1 MKLNRN
7 ELEKMFP
14 EKNDAFDNELGD
26 SICPDEDFWEEQSQ
40 NSCLN
45 LGYNAARNEI
55 IDKLCGMEIK
65 IPNCITVDN
74 ETFQQITDDSVDYQ
88 AVQETRDYFVGT
100 LEDTLEV
107 EDET

>member
-1 MKLNRN
+1 MKLQR
-7 ELEKMFP
+7 EHLEKMFP
-14 EKNDAFDNELGD
+14 EKEEMIQIA
-26 SICPDEDFWEEQSQ
+26 CPDGKEGCCVFHQAESNESKI
-40 NSCLN
+40 
-45 LGYNAARNEI
+45 YNAARNEI

-107 EDET
+107 EDETN